1 MADCAKKYDGWRFDK
16 YNEVARRNTVSISL
30 TKYNA
35 DGSVNDGAACIRKA
49 FVKKWVDGFECAL

>member
-1 MADCAKKYDGWRFDK
+1 MTKYD
-16 YNEVARRNTVSISL
+16 EVARRNTVSISL

-49 FVKKWVDGFECAL
+49 FVREWVGGSECAI